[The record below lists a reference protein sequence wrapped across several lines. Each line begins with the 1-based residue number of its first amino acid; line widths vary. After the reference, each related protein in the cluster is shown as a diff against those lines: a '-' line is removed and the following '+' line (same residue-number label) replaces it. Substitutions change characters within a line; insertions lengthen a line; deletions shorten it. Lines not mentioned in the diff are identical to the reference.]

1 MVAAYTC
8 QRCGE
13 TKPTSDFNTVA
24 HVKRGHQGICRPCN
38 ALKCKAYAD
47 ENRKKINKAAR
58 EKRKLLGDAA
68 KAYQREQYI
77 KHKEKRLQRAA
88 ERYAAN
94 IDAERIKLRNRYA
107 DNKEKYRAM
116 AVRAYAKDPAA
127 ARERKRNDYQKYK
140 PRICAYVK
148 NWAKQHPEKVISY
161 ANSRRARKVNAVPIW
176 ADELDD
182 LFATE
187 AANKAAL
194 LAAITGVKWEVDHMV
209 PLKSKFVC
217 GLHWHKNMQLLPA
230 QVNRS
235 KSNRIWPD
243 MPEGVN

>member
-13 TKPTSDFNTVA
+13 TKPTFEFNKAA
-24 HVKRGHQGICRPCN
+24 HIKRGHQGICRPCN
-38 ALKCKAYAD
+38 AVKCKVYAD
-47 ENRKKINKAAR
+47 ENRAEINKAAR
-58 EKRKLLGDAA
+58 DRYKALGDSA
-68 KAYQREQYI
+68 KVYMREQYI

-88 ERYAAN
+88 ERYAEN

-107 DNKEKYRAM
+107 DNKEKYRAR
-116 AVRAYAKDPAA
+116 AVEKYAKDPAS
-127 ARERKRNDYQKYK
+127 AREKKRNDYQKHK

-161 ANSRRARKVNAVPIW
+161 ANSRRARKVNAVPVW

-182 LFATE
+182 LFAVE
-187 AANKAAL
+187 AADKANR
-194 LAAITGVKWEVDHMV
+194 LATITGVKWEVDHMV
-209 PLKSKFVC
+209 PLKSKLVC
-217 GLHWHKNMQLLPA
+217 GLHWHKNLQLLPM

-243 MPEGVN
+243 MPEGAN